1 MTDERKQELFPYFAY
16 MYSQQMDPDK
26 YGNVSTD
33 EWSNLIKDNQDDI
46 DKITEAAGQLGD
58 EDWDQLDKQYTD
70 SQQQSQDSDLQ
81 FAAKGA
87 KLKKLKA
94 TKTAKCSCGCELIT
108 TKEEGGKISTKCACG
123 CKNVKHIIKKKQMG
137 GSLDNI
143 INDYKIGEI
152 ISEFKKGGSIK
163 KSLVKKKQS
172 GGDTEMVSQVVQKKG
187 GRIKKAQVGAT
198 INKYNPKKPYSKT
211 NFDNTY
217 NKKLEGLKSTELNRL
232 DSITKKG
239 VPESDDK
246 LNPRQVLKKYT
257 APAKKKHGGPLHKIS
272 LTKEAMQ
279 ANDKKRD
286 DRANPVI
293 TPAEKDSMLHS
304 RIKKARLKAKRK

>member
-16 MYSQQMDPDK
+16 MYSLQMDPDK

-152 ISEFKKGGSIK
+152 ISEFKKGG
-163 KSLVKKKQS
+163 
-172 GGDTEMVSQVVQKKG
+172 
-187 GRIKKAQVGAT
+187 RIKKAQVGAT

>member
-108 TKEEGGKISTKCACG
+108 TKEEGGKLSTKCACG

-137 GSLDNI
+137 GNLDNI

-152 ISEFKKGGSIK
+152 ISEFKKGG
-163 KSLVKKKQS
+163 
-172 GGDTEMVSQVVQKKG
+172 
-187 GRIKKAQVGAT
+187 RIKKAQEGTT

-257 APAKKKHGGPLHKIS
+257 APAKKKHGGPLHKVS

-293 TPAEKDSMLHS
+293 TPAEKDAILHS

>member
-1 MTDERKQELFPYFAY
+1 
-16 MYSQQMDPDK
+16 
-26 YGNVSTD
+26 
-33 EWSNLIKDNQDDI
+33 LIKDNQDDI

-152 ISEFKKGGSIK
+152 ISEF
-163 KSLVKKKQS
+163 
-172 GGDTEMVSQVVQKKG
+172 KKG